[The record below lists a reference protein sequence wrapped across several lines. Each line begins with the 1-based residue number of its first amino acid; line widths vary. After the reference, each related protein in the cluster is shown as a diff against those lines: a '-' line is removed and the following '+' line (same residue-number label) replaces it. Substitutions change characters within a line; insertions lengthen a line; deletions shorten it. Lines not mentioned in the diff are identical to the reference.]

1 MNEFAFVAPTCKDGY
16 GCHKLQD
23 NSVFESL
30 SDKLQNVFGKL
41 ASQGKLSE
49 SDVNAALREVRLAL
63 LEADVNYKVVKDFVD
78 SIKARAIGAEVMNSL
93 TPAQQVVKIV
103 NEELIEL
110 LGKPAPLN
118 LSGPPPSVIMLVG
131 LQGSGKTTTAA
142 KLALRLRKSGQR
154 PLLVAADIY
163 RPAAIRQLEVLGQ
176 QVDIPVYSEGTEVP
190 ASTIARNALKV
201 AREKAHSVI
210 ILDTAGRLQID
221 EEMMRELEQVRL
233 VTKPADILLV
243 VDAMTGQEAVRVAE
257 GFNQRVPITGLVMTK
272 IDGDA
277 RGGASLSIRSVT
289 GVPIKFMGTS
299 EKLDGLEPF
308 QPDRMA
314 GRILGMGDILT
325 LIERAQENISEDEA
339 AAMEAKLAE
348 GDFDFEDFLDQLRQL
363 KRLGSVTDLL
373 KMVPGMN
380 QLSKQVDPQEATKS
394 LKQVEAIISSM
405 TIVERRNPEVL
416 NGSRRRRIATGS
428 GTTVQDVNQLV
439 KQFRDMRKMMKEMG
453 LLGKG
458 KKNRRRNGRG
468 MFGGN
473 LSNLFGGSQ

>member
-1 MNEFAFVAPTCKDGY
+1 MNEFAFVAPTCKDSY

-473 LSNLFGGSQ
+473 LSNLFGGS